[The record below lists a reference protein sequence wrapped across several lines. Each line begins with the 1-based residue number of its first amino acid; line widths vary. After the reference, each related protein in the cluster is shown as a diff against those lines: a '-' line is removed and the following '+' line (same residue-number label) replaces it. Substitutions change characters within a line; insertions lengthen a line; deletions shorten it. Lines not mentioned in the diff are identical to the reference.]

1 MKDTNLLSEL
11 RLDPAQRDG
20 GGSGRRW
27 LWYVIAALLLAAM
40 VIGAVLAL
48 RTQAVEVETATA
60 QTAGTVA
67 GGVAVLDATGYV
79 TARREA
85 TVSSKV
91 TGKLAEVL
99 IEEGV
104 LVKEGQVLARLEDAD
119 EQAQLHLAQAQVGA
133 VKAQLGQLQ
142 AQSQQ
147 AQRNLKRQQ
156 ELNARHLTTTQALED
171 ARTAVQSLN
180 AQLQAQQMQ
189 VGVADA
195 QWRVAQINLDNT
207 IIRSPFAGVIVAKA
221 AQPGEIVSPM
231 SAGGGYTRTGIG
243 TIVDMDSLEIEVDV
257 NEAYINRVKPQQ
269 NVVAVLDA
277 YPDWKIPAE
286 VIAIIPTAD
295 RSKATVRVRIA
306 LKVKDPRIVPDMGI
320 RVSFYESSPNNPQQA
335 LQGVLVPASAIV
347 QRDGQTVVF
356 VIKGDAAQRHVV
368 TAGAGYGDLRLI
380 ETGLENGARVVRAP
394 PANLQDGMR
403 IKQKAA
409 N

>member
-1 MKDTNLLSEL
+1 
-11 RLDPAQRDG
+11 
-20 GGSGRRW
+20 
-27 LWYVIAALLLAAM
+27 
-40 VIGAVLAL
+40 
-48 RTQAVEVETATA
+48 
-60 QTAGTVA
+60 
-67 GGVAVLDATGYV
+67 
-79 TARREA
+79 
-85 TVSSKV
+85 
-91 TGKLAEVL
+91 
-99 IEEGV
+99 
-104 LVKEGQVLARLEDAD
+104 
-119 EQAQLHLAQAQVGA
+119 
-133 VKAQLGQLQ
+133 
-142 AQSQQ
+142 
-147 AQRNLKRQQ
+147 
-156 ELNARHLTTTQALED
+156 
-171 ARTAVQSLN
+171 
-180 AQLQAQQMQ
+180 
-189 VGVADA
+189 
-195 QWRVAQINLDNT
+195 
-207 IIRSPFAGVIVAKA
+207 
-221 AQPGEIVSPM
+221 M

-269 NVVAVLDA
+269 TVVAVLDA

-380 ETGLENGARVVRAP
+380 ETGLDNGARVVRAP

>member
-1 MKDTNLLSEL
+1 MTDTNLLAEL
-11 RLDPAQRDG
+11 RLNSAQRDG

-27 LWYVIAALLLAAM
+27 LWYALATVLLAALA
-40 VIGAVLAL
+40 IGAVLAL
-48 RTQAVEVETATA
+48 RTQAIEVETATA
-60 QTAGTVA
+60 QAAVAVA

-104 LVKEGQVLARLEDAD
+104 QVKEGQVLARLEDTD
-119 EQAQLHLAQAQVGA
+119 EQAQLSLAQAQVAA
-133 VKAQLGQLQ
+133 VNAQFGQLQ
-142 AQSQQ
+142 VQAQQ

-180 AQLQAQQMQ
+180 AQLQAQHMQ
-189 VGVADA
+189 TGVADA
-195 QWRVAQINLDNT
+195 QLHVAQIALDNT
-207 IIRSPFAGVIVAKA
+207 VIRAPFSGVIVAKA

-231 SAGGGYTRTGIG
+231 SAGGGFTRTGIG
-243 TIVDMDSLEIEVDV
+243 TVVDMDSLEIEVDV

-269 NVVAVLDA
+269 TVVAVLDA

-306 LKVKDPRIVPDMGI
+306 LKAKDPRIVPDMGI
-320 RVSFYESSPNNPQQA
+320 HVSFYESTPQQTPR
-335 LQGVLVPASAIV
+335 GVLVPASAIV
-347 QRDGQTVVF
+347 QRDEQTVVF
-356 VIKGDAAQRHVV
+356 VINGDAAQRHVV

-380 ETGLENGARVVRAP
+380 ETGLVSGARVVRAP

-403 IKQKAA
+403 IKQKTA